1 MLWPSLAL
9 SAVLLLTA
17 CSPQFAE
24 APPTA
29 SLPAP
34 TATPTPVP
42 PEEVAAAFFAAWQ
55 RSDFGRMYEM
65 LSSTAQAATPRD
77 VFIRRY
83 SNIRDGIGE
92 KRLSVQ
98 ALDAAQA
105 TKDGVQVPFQV
116 ARTLA
121 IFGDIGESNAL
132 PLVQEQNS
140 WHVAWQPN
148 LIFSG
153 LSASS
158 SVRVVP
164 QIPKRGRILDRAGK
178 PLADNGVVLAIG
190 VVPGEIKDESALLQG
205 LSDALG
211 IPPETIKQ
219 RYQGGQSGWF
229 MPITTRSNEERPDL
243 ESSIGS
249 LSGVSLQDKPARV
262 YPLGEAAAHVI
273 GYVGH
278 PTADELRTLAASGY
292 DESDW
297 VGRAG
302 LEASFE
308 SQLAGQKGGAIQI
321 VDQASRVLRMIAQK
335 AAVPGEDVQTSLD
348 AAIQNQSAT
357 ALGDKTGSVVVMNP
371 ADNSILALLSRPG
384 FDSNQFVIGVDDATW
399 ERLNGPERPLVFRAT
414 ESTYP
419 TGSIFKVVSMA
430 AALEQ
435 GAFRPADTFDC
446 GLDWNGLPGVTL
458 HNWTAQGTLSLT
470 RALTAS
476 CNPAFYEV
484 GRKLD
489 SIDPTILPSYARRFG
504 LGSPTGLAG
513 LHESAG
519 VVPDPAWKQHDI
531 GQAWSTGDSVNLA
544 IGQGYLLATPL
555 QMANAYAALAH
566 GDRLLTPRLVSGG
579 DERGGLDLQ
588 PSTRAAILDGMK
600 GVTSTA
606 LGTAYY
612 AFKDEKLPI
621 AAKTGSAENENP
633 DAHAW
638 FVGFTPPDKP
648 RLLVLVMVEG
658 GQHGG
663 TVAAPVGRQIID
675 FTWPLVR

>member
-1 MLWPSLAL
+1 
-9 SAVLLLTA
+9 
-17 CSPQFAE
+17 
-24 APPTA
+24 
-29 SLPAP
+29 
-34 TATPTPVP
+34 
-42 PEEVAAAFFAAWQ
+42 
-55 RSDFGRMYEM
+55 
-65 LSSTAQAATPRD
+65 
-77 VFIRRY
+77 
-83 SNIRDGIGE
+83 
-92 KRLSVQ
+92 
-98 ALDAAQA
+98 
-105 TKDGVQVPFQV
+105 
-116 ARTLA
+116 
-121 IFGDIGESNAL
+121 
-132 PLVQEQNS
+132 
-140 WHVAWQPN
+140 
-148 LIFSG
+148 
-153 LSASS
+153 
-158 SVRVVP
+158 
-164 QIPKRGRILDRAGK
+164 
-178 PLADNGVVLAIG
+178 
-190 VVPGEIKDESALLQG
+190 
-205 LSDALG
+205 
-211 IPPETIKQ
+211 
-219 RYQGGQSGWF
+219 
-229 MPITTRSNEERPDL
+229 
-243 ESSIGS
+243 
-249 LSGVSLQDKPARV
+249 
-262 YPLGEAAAHVI
+262 
-273 GYVGH
+273 
-278 PTADELRTLAASGY
+278 
-292 DESDW
+292 
-297 VGRAG
+297 
-302 LEASFE
+302 
-308 SQLAGQKGGAIQI
+308 
-321 VDQASRVLRMIAQK
+321 MIAQK